1 MREVFSRT
9 GWAGGAAAAMSLLLL
24 GCNRAAGP
32 GDDPVGSTKAAITAA
47 LGGVENDVEK
57 VRFELFGCPDPGHP
71 DGDMDG
77 VPDGVAADQ
86 TVISPMGPGFLP
98 DSLDRFKDN
107 PLDSSTTG
115 SKHRYSDGLFVVPAN
130 VCQVVRSTPL
140 KGDGSASGDCY
151 SGARTVG
158 AVPAGNTKELVIV
171 NQCKGRPK
179 AVIDAVAALNHP
191 PELIQLTFEQDGK
204 ATTKFSS
211 CTPFLMCARML
222 EPDNDPLSFSLT
234 QVDAYG
240 VPVIPP
246 LVAINQA
253 AGYPKAEGKGVT
265 LNCWDVK
272 ASKGGSFDLQVVAK
286 DMIWDNVTDPA
297 SPKLIPIEDFIA
309 TQQHE
314 MYKSRAAQTFP
325 IHAEECDEPCRLG
338 VDVVV
343 TMDTSG
349 SMFDESAALCGGVSS
364 LQGALGAA
372 GITANVHLLAIAAPD
387 PGGVGLFPCLTDT
400 VPNLLGAPVPGNPG
414 SCSNVLSQNESWGN
428 STPIVAQRFPWT
440 NGALRVIVP
449 VSDEGPCNGDPC
461 QSPGPD
467 RDSIL
472 NAINQHGSAVVSPI
486 VASGAVACTV
496 DLANMLAMGTGGA
509 VFQSTNPAAD
519 LVEHMKNLVLTACKK
534 TP

>member
-1 MREVFSRT
+1 
-9 GWAGGAAAAMSLLLL
+9 MSLLWV
-24 GCNRAAGP
+24 GCNQPPGP
-32 GDDPVGSTKAAITAA
+32 EGNDPVGSTKAAITAA
-47 LGGVENDVEK
+47 LGGVGNDVEM
-57 VRFELFGCPDPGHP
+57 VRFELFGCPDSAHP

-77 VPDGVAADQ
+77 VPDGVTADQ

-107 PLDSSTTG
+107 PLDNSTTG
-115 SKHRYSDGLFVVPAN
+115 SQHRYSDGLFVVPAN

-140 KGDGSASGDCY
+140 KGDRSPSMDCY
-151 SGARTVG
+151 SAARTVG
-158 AVPAGNTKELVIV
+158 AVTAGTTKELVIV

-191 PELIQLTFEQDGK
+191 PELIELGFMQDGH

-211 CTPFLMCARML
+211 CTPFQMCARVL
-222 EPDNDPLSFSLT
+222 EPDHDPLSFTLT

-240 VPVIPP
+240 VPVIPA
-246 LVAINQA
+246 LVAITPAPGFPQD
-253 AGYPKAEGKGVT
+253 EGNGVT
-265 LNCWDVK
+265 SYCWDVK

-286 DMIWDNVTDPA
+286 DLIWDNLTDPA

-314 MYKSRAAQTFP
+314 MYKSRAEQTFP
-325 IHAEECDEPCRLG
+325 IHAQECDEPCRLG

-364 LQGALGAA
+364 LQAALNGA
-372 GITANVHLLAIAAPD
+372 GISANVQLLAIGAPD
-387 PGGVGLFPCLTDT
+387 PGGAGLFPCLTDT
-400 VPNLLGAPVPGNPG
+400 VPNLLGNAVPGNAG
-414 SCSNVLSQNESWGN
+414 SCPNVLNQNESWGN
-428 STPIVAQRFPWT
+428 STPIVAQRFNWST
-440 NGALRVIVP
+440 GALRVIVP
-449 VSDEGPCNGDPC
+449 ISDEGPCNGDPC

-472 NAINQHGSAVVSPI
+472 NAIAQHGSAVVSPI
-486 VASGAVACTV
+486 VAQGAQTCTS
-496 DLANMLAMGTGGA
+496 DLASMLAAATGGT
-509 VFQSTNPAAD
+509 VFQSTDPAAD